1 MDFRFPKEQKIYLK
15 HDIDA
20 LFESRKTVYKSPVK
34 AIYIEGNGKGYP
46 RALFSVPKKLFK
58 RAVHRNLLKRR
69 MREAFRLSIGQY
81 PELQCTDFG
90 FLYISNEITDYG
102 TILAK
107 IQKILEQVA
116 QTGQENI

>member
-15 HDIDA
+15 HDIDT
-20 LFESRKTVYKSPVK
+20 LFESHNTVFKHPVK
-34 AIYIEGNGKGYP
+34 AIYLKGNGKAYP
-46 RALFSVPKKLFK
+46 RAMFSVPKKFFK

-69 MREAFRLSIGQY
+69 MREAFRLSIANYQ
-81 PELQCTDFG
+81 ELQDTDFG
-90 FLYISNEITDYG
+90 FIFVSNEIADYE

-116 QTGQENI
+116 LSDKEAV